1 MGTASGGPLQ
11 EIAAQPVCIERP
23 MLLWSDRSALLLCQ
37 PESEDP
43 GMNASNQQKSLD
55 VIIVGAG
62 FAGLYQLHRARKAG
76 LTARVIEAGEDVGG
90 TWYWNRYPGARCD
103 VESLDYSFSF
113 DAELEQE
120 WTWGER
126 YATQPEILRYIHHV
140 ADRFDLRRDIQFR
153 TRVTRA
159 IFDEQA
165 KRWTLETDAG
175 ESFDAQFC
183 VMATGCLSIAQA
195 PNFKGLDSFAGTW
208 YHSADWPKEGV
219 DFAGKRVGVIGTGSS
234 GVQMIP
240 LIAEQA
246 DHLTVFQRTAN
257 FSVPAQ
263 NEPLDDE
270 AVRHAKAH
278 YRERRARAREANNGL
293 YLEAVDKSALE
304 VSEEER
310 LREFEFRWRGAGGG
324 FRMLR
329 AFNDL
334 LVNEKANE
342 YVSDFVRSKIRAI
355 VRDPKVAELLCP
367 KKELRFGTK
376 RLCVD
381 SGYYETFNRP
391 NVTLVDV
398 KTAPIEKVT
407 PRGLRTSAQEFELD
421 ILVFATGFDAMTGA
435 LRAID
440 IRGVG
445 GVTLGER
452 WQHGPRTYLGVS
464 CAGFPNMFIIAG
476 PGSPSVLSNVVHSI
490 EEHVDWVTRLIQ
502 YARKTN
508 RAYVACELQ
517 AENEWV
523 HHVNEVADRTLYPRG
538 NSWYVGANIPGKPR
552 IFMPYVGGVP
562 AYRKILNEVADAG
575 YRGFVLS

>member
-1 MGTASGGPLQ
+1 
-11 EIAAQPVCIERP
+11 
-23 MLLWSDRSALLLCQ
+23 
-37 PESEDP
+37 
-43 GMNASNQQKSLD
+43 MNGSNLQKSLD
-55 VIIVGAG
+55 VVIVGAG

-76 LTARVIEAGEDVGG
+76 LTARVIEAGDDVGG

-113 DAELEQE
+113 DGELEQE
-120 WTWGER
+120 WTWSER

-140 ADRFDLRRDIQFR
+140 ADRFDLRRDIEFG
-153 TRVTRA
+153 TRVKRA
-159 IFDEQA
+159 VFDEQA

-183 VMATGCLSIAQA
+183 IMATGCLSIAQA
-195 PNFKGLDSFAGTW
+195 PNLKGLDSFAGTW

-270 AVRHAKAH
+270 AVRHAKAN

-304 VSEEER
+304 VSDEER

-324 FRMLR
+324 FRMMR

-342 YVSDFVRSKIRAI
+342 YVSDFVRSKIRAT
-355 VRDPKVAELLCP
+355 VRDPNVAELLCP
-367 KKELRFGTK
+367 KRELRFGTK

-381 SGYYETFNRP
+381 TGYYETFNRP

-398 KTAPIEKVT
+398 KTAPIEEVT
-407 PRGLRTSAQEFELD
+407 HRGLRTSAQEYELD
-421 ILVFATGFDAMTGA
+421 VLVFATGFDAMTGA
-435 LRAID
+435 LSAID
-440 IRGVG
+440 IRGIG
-445 GVTLGER
+445 GATLREK

-502 YARKTN
+502 HARETN
-508 RAYVACELQ
+508 RAYVGCELD

-562 AYRKILNEVADAG
+562 AYRRILNEVADAA
-575 YRGFVLS
+575 YRGFVLA

>member
-1 MGTASGGPLQ
+1 
-11 EIAAQPVCIERP
+11 
-23 MLLWSDRSALLLCQ
+23 
-37 PESEDP
+37 
-43 GMNASNQQKSLD
+43 MNASNQQKSLD
-55 VIIVGAG
+55 VVIVGAG

-113 DAELEQE
+113 DQELEQE
-120 WTWGER
+120 WTWSER

-140 ADRFDLRRDIQFR
+140 AERFDLRRDIQFR

-159 IFDEQA
+159 VFDERA

-195 PNFKGLDSFAGTW
+195 PNFKGLHSFAGTW
-208 YHSADWPKEGV
+208 YHSADWPKQGV

-278 YRERRARAREANNGL
+278 YRERRARARDANNGL

-310 LREFEFRWRGAGGG
+310 LREFEFRWHGAGGG

-398 KTAPIEKVT
+398 KAAPIEEVT
-407 PRGLRTSAQEFELD
+407 PRGLRTSAQAYELD

-502 YARKTN
+502 HARETK
-508 RAYVACELQ
+508 RAYVACDLE

-562 AYRKILNEVADAG
+562 AYRKILNEVAGAG